1 MSYENTPGQPDP
13 AGPPPAYPQQPTG
26 GQTTPYE
33 QPTMPYGGQT
43 SPYGQPATPWDSAPG
58 QYGVPYGGGPWL
70 GGDPPPTRMALAVIG
85 AVAGILF
92 STILGLPCGL
102 VAIRYAR
109 LVRKRWGAGDQPG
122 AAKASSRALT
132 WAIISLVLDA
142 LGVLLFI
149 YLIAHGRTTTTG

>member
-13 AGPPPAYPQQPTG
+13 AEPPAYPQQPTAG
-26 GQTTPYE
+26 GHTT
-33 QPTMPYGGQT
+33 
-43 SPYGQPATPWDSAPG
+43 PYGQPIMPSSGQTNPYGQPSTPWDSAPG
-58 QYGVPYGGGPWL
+58 QYGVPYGGGPWPS
-70 GGDPPPTRMALAVIG
+70 GSPPPTRMTLAVIG

-109 LVRKRWGAGDQPG
+109 LVRKRWDAGDAAG
-122 AAKASSRALT
+122 ATKASSRALT

-142 LGVLLFI
+142 VGVLLFI
-149 YLIAHGRTTTTG
+149 YLLKHGTSSTTG